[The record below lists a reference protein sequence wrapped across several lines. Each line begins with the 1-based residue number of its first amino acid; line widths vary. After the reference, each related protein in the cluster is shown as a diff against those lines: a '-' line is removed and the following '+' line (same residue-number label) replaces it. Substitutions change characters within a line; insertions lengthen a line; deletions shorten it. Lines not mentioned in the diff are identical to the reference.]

1 MEFIDEQSFGVQ
13 MLSNSTF
20 LITGGTGSFGN
31 TLVSHLLKTD
41 VSEIRIFSRD
51 ESKQHY
57 MKQSIQDKRV
67 RFFLGDVRN
76 FDSVSHAVQGAD
88 YVFHA
93 AALKHVPAGE
103 IFPWEFTQTN
113 LGGSHNLLRAIE
125 SSSVQRAVFLS
136 TDKAVYPVNAMGMTK
151 AMMEKL
157 VRSSNYSTSSVNLIT
172 RYGNVIGSRG
182 SVIPQ
187 FISSLQK
194 FGKVQ
199 VTNLEMTRFMMSLE
213 DSVSLVLFALEN
225 GTPGDL
231 FVQKAPGASV
241 ENIVGALALL
251 LKVNDPEIEIVGVR
265 PGEKIHE
272 TLLTAEEKFRSL
284 EHDNFFQVSNVGNY
298 DSIKSNMQNL
308 TANEYSSNTTAQL
321 SSEELAELLSGIPLI
336 QDLIG

>member
-103 IFPWEFTQTN
+103 LFPWEFTQTN
-113 LGGSHNLLRAIE
+113 IGGSHNLLRAIE

>member
-113 LGGSHNLLRAIE
+113 IGGSHNLLRALE

-157 VRSSNYSTSSVNLIT
+157 VRSSNYSTSSINLIT

-336 QDLIG
+336 QDMIR

>member
-1 MEFIDEQSFGVQ
+1 MEFDDEQSFGAQ

-103 IFPWEFTQTN
+103 LFPWEFTQTN
-113 LGGSHNLLRAIE
+113 IGGSHNLLRAIE

-231 FVQKAPGASV
+231 FVQKTPGASV

-251 LKVNDPEIEIVGVR
+251 LKINDPEIEIVGVR

-298 DSIKSNMQNL
+298 DSVKSNMQNL
-308 TANEYSSNTTAQL
+308 TADEYSSNTTAQL